1 VIPAT
6 GKDTL
11 TYKYTFDKNL
21 NLIFTY
27 QSEIHS
33 LVNGEYFEI
42 IAFPSSK
49 NITLIDPNNHLLIN
63 KPGESNYT
71 EVEDLNGLK
80 QYSSNSIRFKFNSDK
95 SSIPE
100 FEFIGYNLEG
110 IEFIHYSDNNSTTT
124 TFKGNIKGI
133 DYAVNSDKDHPVNSD
148 TIPDYLD
155 IDSDGDEC
163 NDVTEAGFDDGILID
178 GILGDVVPT
187 FDDSQVD
194 NRGRIIDPEH
204 DYEILPTKDPNT
216 ANYYFQQIGQ
226 AVEIISEPSSTVG
239 CIGDTV
245 SFNVSA
251 QHPSNVITYQWQYF
265 DLTVGTNGDWI
276 NIDGSNSKFTGFDSA
291 ELTITEIDTS
301 LIGDYRV
308 QLNTEEYKCIVNSN
322 LGVNIGLTV
331 NIPPT
336 PPSVKQIQTFC
347 QSDSPKISDLTTNN
361 LGSNNLFW
369 YDSIDSTIPLDSSTL
384 LEHNTFYYA
393 EYVDEKGCVSSERTE
408 SKAFVSNP
416 LLTSNLEELCIGE
429 TASLT
434 IENIAKTASDFAADN
449 DLIFITNNNEPVA
462 WETEFGKTYF
472 MIQSGTGQ
480 SGSNPIDWTTAKEL
494 TDNYNSGDSN
504 TSARMYVVLN
514 SDMENAVWNGLN
526 SMGLTGSDGIYF
538 WLGLYQDLNDSEYQE
553 PGDEAQNYAG
563 WKWVNGQ
570 YLKDTYSNWWSNE
583 PNNAGGNEHYAQ
595 FEFSNNGIK
604 WNDMSIGNGESWP
617 LFEYTGSTD
626 IVWGYYDKDGNE
638 IEFTEQPGTG
648 NLDVSPTETTTY
660 YVKVTVN
667 DAVCYA
673 EKTIIVNP
681 NPTANTI
688 QDYVFCDDDLDGD
701 ANNGSILLEE
711 SNFEVL
717 KPSILGNDQS
727 INDFKVSFHL
737 SEEDAQDNKAIT
749 FPFTSTKKDPD
760 KLHWESQTT
769 EIFVRIENNLTGCI
783 NTASS
788 FNLVVNP
795 LPITFEVDDII
806 LCDDNRDGIIDGF
819 DLNSRTNELRS
830 GNNISDPN
838 DIDNQSPDNFPI
850 TYHLSI
856 DAANDVNNSG
866 LTSPYKSGNDIIY
879 YRIEHIDNDGAL
891 ICFKT
896 GEAFELIVEPL
907 PFANEVSILRQCDGD
922 DPLDTDS
929 QDGKFPFDVSGIQE
943 KLIDGQ
949 TNITTYYFDEND
961 VFIGNILPD
970 IFETSS
976 QTITITVENNSDLKC
991 SDSTTLEFIVDDS
1004 PELYEVIV
1012 PSQCDDGVSDID
1024 GYSEFDTSLI
1034 TQTLLTNPVTSQ
1046 IQSLTDFSVSYTYVD
1061 EDGNTQVTNELPN
1074 PFNTQTQNVSVTVL
1088 NNTNN
1093 NCIISDEIKFVVTPL
1108 PIIDENLIKIEQC
1121 DDGKGSEND
1130 GVTLHNL
1137 TESQSLFSNNYENEV
1152 FEYYKDSDLTQKIE
1166 NPTAF
1171 YNDPLYDEVWVKII
1185 NENGCERISKNQ
1197 DGIDR
1202 LSN

>member
-1 VIPAT
+1 LGFQDQKQKCYFQTLSITPSIAESCSGDEITITVSGVPQTAL
-6 GKDTL
+6 DFELANPTL
-11 TYKYTFDKNL
+11 TKVLSDYTDKEGRL
-21 NLIFTY
+21 
-27 QSEIHS
+27 SS
-33 LVNGEYFEI
+33 YFV
-42 IAFPSSK
+42 
-49 NITLIDPNNHLLIN
+49 DPV
-63 KPGESNYT
+63 SRSFSDA
-71 EVEDLNGLK
+71 EDLLPTYGIGASMYQINDLDEHEAVFNAIQAAGLAGVPLWLGLK
-80 QYSSNSIRFKFNSDK
+80 QFPASNPNQTFDGGWYWLDGR
-95 SSIPE
+95 E
-100 FEFIGYNLEG
+100 FDATWNLWENGEPNDYEFDADCNGTG
-110 IEFIHYSDNNSTTT
+110 
-124 TFKGNIKGI
+124 
-133 DYAVNSDKDHPVNSD
+133 PD
-148 TIPDYLD
+148 T
-155 IDSDGDEC
+155 DGK
-163 NDVTEAGFDDGILID
+163 DDGTEDYGHFNNTGNKLLND
-178 GILGDVVPT
+178 YPDCPDAPSRPVYE
-187 FDDSQVD
+187 F
-194 NRGRIIDPEH
+194 RGNTTVNWY
-204 DYEILPTKDPNT
+204 YED
-216 ANYYFQQIGQ
+216 
-226 AVEIISEPSSTVG
+226 
-239 CIGDTV
+239 
-245 SFNVSA
+245 
-251 QHPSNVITYQWQYF
+251 PSNP
-265 DLTVGTNGDWI
+265 GTFIDIPI
-276 NIDGSNSKFTGFDSA
+276 NA
-291 ELTITEIDTS
+291 
-301 LIGDYRV
+301 
-308 QLNTEEYKCIVNSN
+308 
-322 LGVNIGLTV
+322 
-331 NIPPT
+331 
-336 PPSVKQIQTFC
+336 
-347 QSDSPKISDLTTNN
+347 
-361 LGSNNLFW
+361 
-369 YDSIDSTIPLDSSTL
+369 STL
-384 LEHNTFYYA
+384 TL
-393 EYVDEKGCVSSERTE
+393 
-408 SKAFVSNP
+408 NP
-416 LLTSNLEELCIGE
+416 E
-429 TASLT
+429 
-434 IENIAKTASDFAADN
+434 
-449 DLIFITNNNEPVA
+449 V
-462 WETEFGKTYF
+462 
-472 MIQSGTGQ
+472 
-480 SGSNPIDWTTAKEL
+480 
-494 TDNYNSGDSN
+494 
-504 TSARMYVVLN
+504 
-514 SDMENAVWNGLN
+514 
-526 SMGLTGSDGIYF
+526 
-538 WLGLYQDLNDSEYQE
+538 
-553 PGDEAQNYAG
+553 
-563 WKWVNGQ
+563 
-570 YLKDTYSNWWSNE
+570 
-583 PNNAGGNEHYAQ
+583 
-595 FEFSNNGIK
+595 
-604 WNDMSIGNGESWP
+604 
-617 LFEYTGSTD
+617 
-626 IVWGYYDKDGNE
+626 
-638 IEFTEQPGTG
+638 
-648 NLDVSPTETTTY
+648 TTTY
-660 YVKVTVN
+660 FIDVITN
-667 DAVCYA
+667 GIVCSTSY
-673 EKTIIVNP
+673 THVVNP

-737 SEEDAQDNKAIT
+737 SEEDAQNNKAIT
-749 FPFTSTKKDPD
+749 FPFTSPKKDPD

-795 LPITFEVDDII
+795 LPITFEVKDII

-970 IFETSS
+970 IFETAS

-1034 TQTLLTNPVTSQ
+1034 TQTLLTNPVSSQ

-1088 NNTNN
+1088 NNNNN

-1137 TESQSLFSNNYENEV
+1137 TESQSLFSDNYENEV

-1197 DGIDR
+1197 DGIER
-1202 LSN
+1202 LKIEITVGASEISETFIEDNNTLYSVCEDSDALSQDGLSLFSSSVLQEINTKLISSNPKFADQNIKVTLHRNSTDGLTGENPINLNEDFTSSTPYTQEIWARIVNIDISEFTCLGYAKVGELYVEPKPIANPVTIEKQCDGDSPLDLDSQDGIYPFDVSLIEQQVINGQVRDFSNLLQ